1 MTTLPFRQLT
11 AVALAAIALSGCNA
25 FSRVSQIGEAPP
37 LTTIQDPKTQP
48 GYQPVSL
55 PMPAPIISE
64 RQPNSLWKAGSRA
77 FFKDQRA
84 SNIGDILTVLVSFDD
99 KAQFNNET
107 QTQRTTN
114 EQDTMP
120 NAMGFENQIQ
130 KILPKAA
137 LPGIGGS
144 TGVGSTGTLVNVT
157 GATNNDGKA
166 EINREE
172 QVTLEVAALV
182 TQVLPNGNLV
192 IQGHQEIRVNY
203 EVRDLQ
209 ITGVLRPQDISA
221 INTVPLDKLAEA
233 RVSYGGRGQ
242 LTNDQQPRYG
252 EQLLDVIAPF

>member
-1 MTTLPFRQLT
+1 MPSLPLKQLT
-11 AVALAAIALSGCNA
+11 ATALAALMLAGCNA
-25 FSRVSQIGEAPP
+25 FSRVSQIGETPP

-55 PMPAPIISE
+55 PMPTPIVGE
-64 RQPNSLWKAGSRA
+64 REPNSLWRAGSRA

-84 SNIGDILTVLVSFDD
+84 AQVGDILTILISFDD

-114 EQDTMP
+114 EQDAMP
-120 NAMGFENQIQ
+120 NAMGFESQLQ
-130 KILPKAA
+130 KILPHAA
-137 LPGIGGS
+137 NPAS
-144 TGVGSTGTLVNVT
+144 LVNVT

-166 EINREE
+166 LINREE
-172 QVTLEVAALV
+172 KVTMEVAALV

-192 IQGHQEIRVNY
+192 VQGHQEMRVNY

-209 ITGVLRPQDISA
+209 ITGVLRPQDISST
-221 INTVPLDKLAEA
+221 NTVTLDKLAEA

-252 EQLLDVIAPF
+252 EQLLDIISPF

>member
-1 MTTLPFRQLT
+1 MTVPFPYKQAT
-11 AVALAAIALSGCNA
+11 VAALAVLTLAGCNA
-25 FSRVSQIGEAPP
+25 FSRISQIGEAPP

-55 PMPAPIISE
+55 PMPTPITGE

-84 SNIGDILTVLVSFDD
+84 AQVGDILTVLVSFDD
-99 KAQFNNET
+99 KAQLNNET

-120 NAMGFENQIQ
+120 SVMGFESQIQ
-130 KILPKAA
+130 KILPKSANPA
-137 LPGIGGS
+137 S
-144 TGVGSTGTLVNVT
+144 LVNVT

-166 EINREE
+166 LINREE
-172 QVTLEVAALV
+172 KITLEVAALV

-192 IQGHQEIRVNY
+192 VQGHQEIRVNY

-209 ITGVLRPQDISA
+209 IAGVLRPQDISSTNA
-221 INTVPLDKLAEA
+221 VTLDKLAEA

-252 EQLLDVIAPF
+252 QQLLDVLAPF